1 MWRLKETVHREAHNA
16 GRDEEP
22 RVRAAAQDGPQ
33 ATDRAEDNANV
44 VHQTATEAAQEN
56 KEKKIQLPIASNEG
70 SISFV
75 SSRFNLRVAHLSKYK

>member
-56 KEKKIQLPIASNEG
+56 KEKNSITNRKQRREHKFCFFKVQLTSRP
-70 SISFV
+70 FV
-75 SSRFNLRVAHLSKYK
+75 QI